1 MSELEKL
8 ANISE
13 QFVIGDKVYKVKAL
27 SLMQI
32 ATIRQELIDVKKS
45 QLREDIKEILTNDKD
60 KLAALRAIKVLDTDL
75 DEMMQS
81 KLGITLV
88 LSKVLKL
95 EKNIVSE
102 MIEGSDSELS
112 DNLWDAYCL
121 ALGVN
126 NKDTED
132 IKDIKPVDTDK
143 EIEAKKV

>member
-13 QFVIGDKVYKVKAL
+13 QFVIGDKVYKVKTL

-32 ATIRQELIDVKKS
+32 ATIRQELIDVKKN

-60 KLAALRAIKVLDTDL
+60 KLAAIRAIKVLDTDL

-95 EKNIVSE
+95 EKTIVSE
-102 MIEGSDSELS
+102 MIEGNDSELS
-112 DNLWDAYCL
+112 DTLWDIYCL

-132 IKDIKPVDTDK
+132 IKEVKPVGTDK
-143 EIEAKKV
+143 EIAVKKV

>member
-60 KLAALRAIKVLDTDL
+60 KLAALRAIKVL
-75 DEMMQS
+75 
-81 KLGITLV
+81 
-88 LSKVLKL
+88 
-95 EKNIVSE
+95 
-102 MIEGSDSELS
+102 
-112 DNLWDAYCL
+112 
-121 ALGVN
+121 
-126 NKDTED
+126 
-132 IKDIKPVDTDK
+132 
-143 EIEAKKV
+143 